1 MRVPVLLVAATFL
14 AISSWKTDQIRI
26 AEANSAFFGGNAV
39 HIHRAPVWLPLALGL
54 CSMVLSGVAWWIT
67 KRRVLVFCFAA
78 LLAPI
83 AFQLYLLIL
92 IVFFILGIYQGPMP

>member
-1 MRVPVLLVAATFL
+1 
-14 AISSWKTDQIRI
+14 
-26 AEANSAFFGGNAV
+26 
-39 HIHRAPVWLPLALGL
+39 
-54 CSMVLSGVAWWIT
+54 
-67 KRRVLVFCFAA
+67 VFCFAA